1 MAARARL
8 PGLLS
13 QATPDACT
21 MIVLH
26 LITAVKMIGQ
36 AIPLPY
42 QHHARD
48 PITRLAV
55 NANAKEK
62 EKRRMRRRGRL
73 GRVDPIRREGSSPG

>member
-8 PGLLS
+8 PGLFS

-36 AIPLPY
+36 ALTQPY
-42 QHHARD
+42 QQHARE
-48 PITRLAV
+48 PLAHLAV
-55 NANAKEK
+55 NANAK